1 MNFDLSDEQNLFVDS
16 ASRYV
21 RERADIEA
29 KRKNAGSDEGF
40 SRTHWQQFAEMGW
53 LALMLPEAADGL
65 AAGIDDMTVL
75 MEQIGK
81 GVFHEPIVDTPVL
94 CGTLLAQA
102 IDTNSNGKALQS
114 LSNIGLGENIVALAH
129 VERDSR
135 CELTTALD
143 TTATA
148 TADGWQ
154 LNGFKT
160 RSFFADHANQIIVSA
175 QLNGELALFLVEAG
189 ADGLSTLSY
198 TMIDGS
204 PAADVTLNNVSTD
217 TLLLTGNAAAQAL
230 SLAIDTAI
238 MADCARAL
246 GNMEA
251 VMTMTADYLKTRVQY
266 GKPLAQFQAL
276 QHRMSEMLVE
286 YEQAQS
292 IVYRAISLFNDA
304 DKRESAVSAA
314 KVLVSKSG
322 RWVTSQGIQ
331 LHGGIGVTDEY
342 AIGHYYKALLTLE
355 QRFGDSEV
363 HLDRCESMID

>member
-1 MNFDLSDEQNLFVDS
+1 MNFDLSDEQRLFVES

-21 RERADIEA
+21 SERADIEA

-40 SRTHWQQFAEMGW
+40 SHAHWRQFADMGW

-65 AAGIDDMTVL
+65 AAGIDDMAIL

-81 GVFHEPIVDTPVL
+81 GVFHEPIIDTPIL
-94 CGTLLAQA
+94 CATLLARSDA
-102 IDTNSNGKALQS
+102 APALTS
-114 LSNIGLGENIVALAH
+114 LSSIGTGDNIVALAQ
-129 VERDSR
+129 VERDAR
-135 CELTTALD
+135 CELSTPIN

-148 TADGWQ
+148 SGDAWQ
-154 LNGFKT
+154 LDGHKT
-160 RSFFADHANQIIVSA
+160 RVFFGNHADQLIVSA
-175 QLNGELALFLVEAG
+175 KLNGELALFLVDAG
-189 ADGLSTLSY
+189 ANGINTLGY

-204 PAADVTLNNVSTD
+204 PAADISFNAVLAS
-217 TLLLTGNAAAQAL
+217 TLLLQGDAAEHAL
-230 SLAIDTAI
+230 NLAIDTAI

-246 GNMEA
+246 GSMEA

-292 IVYRAISLFNDA
+292 IVYRALSLFNDDA
-304 DKRESAVSAA
+304 QRPSAVSAA

-322 RWVTSQGIQ
+322 RWVTGQGIQ

-355 QRFGDSEV
+355 QRFGDSEI
-363 HLDRCESMID
+363 HLDRCDSIIG